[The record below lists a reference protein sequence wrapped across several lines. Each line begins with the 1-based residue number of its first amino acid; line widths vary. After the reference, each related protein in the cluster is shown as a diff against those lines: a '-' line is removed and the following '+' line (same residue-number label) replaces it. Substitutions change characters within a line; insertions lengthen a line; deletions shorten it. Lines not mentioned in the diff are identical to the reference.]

1 MSLGGLEGEKG
12 CFRACLVP
20 SHNLPSQSMANHK
33 SVAAIKSVAKKFK
46 AKLWQELAKT
56 ITL

>member
-1 MSLGGLEGEKG
+1 
-12 CFRACLVP
+12 V
-20 SHNLPSQSMANHK
+20 ANYK
-33 SVAAIKSVAKKFK
+33 SVAAIKNVAKKFE